1 MQSKARMWDRGQAVG
16 QGKRERAAGEG
27 RGKGREGRGRGT
39 GGERSKRR
47 KVLGGAR
54 GSSLN
59 REQGGG
65 SAHNKGGHTNG
76 LTARER
82 PAKAGQ
88 QHGSEHNGRG
98 RQLAGRGSRCLH
110 GRPNPLSR
118 QRSTQQ
124 RSPLAGDMALSKGIG
139 ASQQGA
145 AHAPLVLCVGGRRQ
159 RGTLHR
165 QQAAQRVNASRAE
178 IGKGDVDG
186 QRDDSGVF
194 ERGTKG
200 GSMFTEN
207 LSRSRFPVASASSR
221 AP

>member
-1 MQSKARMWDRGQAVG
+1 MWDRGQAVG